1 MFVGFGEH
9 RHLSRMKTRTH
20 SERALAAALAEMK
33 PCADRT
39 AVTVLWFAIAN
50 EALRLMGPEKA
61 AEMAYSI
68 ADGFSLLVEPR

>member
-1 MFVGFGEH
+1 
-9 RHLSRMKTRTH
+9 MKTQTH
-20 SERALAAALAEMK
+20 SERALAAAMAVME

-61 AEMAYSI
+61 AALAYGI
-68 ADGFSLLVEPR
+68 ADGFALLVEPK